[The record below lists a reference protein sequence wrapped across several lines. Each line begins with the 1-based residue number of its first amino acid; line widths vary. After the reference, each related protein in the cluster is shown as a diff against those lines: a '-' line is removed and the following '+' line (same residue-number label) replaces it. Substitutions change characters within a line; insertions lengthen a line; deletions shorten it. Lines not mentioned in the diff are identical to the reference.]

1 LKVQLSD
8 LVPRRLDATPLY
20 SVILLPSLF
29 TTPSLLYHTVSCT
42 TQSLFYCPASLVPHS
57 LFFTTQ
63 SLSLLTIQSFYY
75 PFSLLPSLFFTTQS
89 LSLPSLS
96 FTTHSLVPP
105 CRWYYPV
112 SFTTQSLYY
121 PVSFITQ
128 SLYYPVSFTT
138 KITAPGS
145 PRLSRGLYY
154 TPKTRTPLS
163 PFRHTPATGFRQG
176 CRQGCRHVV

>member
-1 LKVQLSD
+1 MKVQLSD
-8 LVPRRLDATPLY
+8 LVPRKLDATPLY

-105 CRWYYPV
+105 CR
-112 SFTTQSLYY
+112 LYY
-121 PVSFITQ
+121 PVSFFTQ

-163 PFRHTPATGFRQG
+163 PFRHTPATGLRQG